1 MKLVWTHL
9 ARADRNSIRTFI
21 ARDNSSA
28 AIQLDALFSDV
39 ANHLST
45 QLKMGRPGRV
55 ENTFELVAHPNYIF
69 IYDITPEFIRV
80 LRILHSSQQ
89 WPSST

>member
-1 MKLVWTHL
+1 MKLVWTYL

-21 ARDNSSA
+21 AHDNPSA
-28 AIQLDALFSDV
+28 AIQLDALFSEV
-39 ANHLST
+39 ANHLSA
-45 QLKMGRPGRV
+45 QPKIGRVGRV

-89 WPSST
+89 WPSSS